1 MPRRLTPTATHG
13 LVTLER
19 RGLLQS
25 RGAGRPVDSVATD
38 ALGQAWAEARGTP
51 ALTDIDRRIQKV
63 IHQEQPARPRCGC
76 WTATWFA
83 GIFPHTG
90 TGLPSDS
97 HRHGAFAAIASQVTR
112 ER

>member
-25 RGAGRPVDSVATD
+25 RGAGQAVDYVATD

-51 ALTDIDRRIQKV
+51 ALTDIDRRIQELAASLEQARKV
-63 IHQEQPARPRCGC
+63 SS
-76 WTATWFA
+76 
-83 GIFPHTG
+83 
-90 TGLPSDS
+90 LD
-97 HRHGAFAAIASQVTR
+97 V
-112 ER
+112 

>member
-1 MPRRLTPTATHG
+1 MLRIATILLTSA
-13 LVTLER
+13 
-19 RGLLQS
+19 S
-25 RGAGRPVDSVATD
+25 DPVGGVDL
-38 ALGQAWAEARGTP
+38 ALSAP
-51 ALTDIDRRIQKV
+51 V